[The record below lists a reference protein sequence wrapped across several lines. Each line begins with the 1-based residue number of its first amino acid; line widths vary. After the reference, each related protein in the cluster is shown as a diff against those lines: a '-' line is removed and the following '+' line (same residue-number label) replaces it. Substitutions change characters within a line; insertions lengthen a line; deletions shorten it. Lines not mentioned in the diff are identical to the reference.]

1 MTKIRVATAVAVI
14 LLLLVL
20 PWRADAAPVTSG
32 DARFTV
38 LGPRTLRMEYA
49 PAGQF
54 EDAPSLVFATRH
66 DVGDVPA
73 DVAHENGWLVIR
85 TAMLTLRYK
94 EGSGAFTACNLSIE
108 SKQLRPA
115 FSWHPGLKDGA
126 NLGGTARTLDQVDG
140 DRHASDGT
148 PLDLGDGLL
157 SRSGWHIVDDTGSFV
172 FGPGAQPSVQ
182 RRACASCIDWTFFGY
197 GHDYVAALGDFTKV
211 AGREPL
217 PPRYAFGYWWSRYWN
232 YSDSEIRDV
241 AADFVRYGIPLDV
254 LVIDMDWHTTPG
266 LSSGPTKPDVAGQ
279 TPGWTGFSWNRSLFP
294 DPRRLLD
301 WLGGQGLKVTL
312 NLHPASGILPHED
325 AYGAFMA
332 AMKADPAKPLP
343 FEAADPRYMAALFDT
358 VLDPLQAM
366 GVSFWWLDW
375 QQWRESKAMPGLS
388 NTWWLNEVFFT
399 HMQQQGKGRALI
411 YHRWGGLGNHRY
423 QVGFSGD
430 SIISW
435 QSLAFQPRFTSTAS
449 NVLYGYW
456 SHDLGG
462 HTFRDESDPAS
473 RRIDPELY
481 LRWMQFGAYSPIM
494 RTHTTK
500 NPDLRKEPWRF
511 PPAVFDALRETVL
524 TRYRLLPYTYTMGRK
539 AFDTGVSIVR
549 PLYYAWPDDE
559 HAYEDTGEYMFGD
572 DLLVHPVTSAADGDG
587 FASEQT
593 WLPAGRWFD
602 TTRGSAEAGARMIAG
617 RYRLDDVPVFVR
629 SGAIVPMNTDP
640 SKSVS
645 HDTGARTFV
654 VYPGANASAELYED
668 AGNDEAYRG
677 TAFARTVLS
686 TERSAHGV
694 RLRIAPRAGGYPGM
708 PASRHWSVAFAGV
721 AMPSRVTVDGVV
733 LPRGDGEAPG
743 TWRLDGRSLTL
754 RVTLPEHDFAS
765 EQRVEVSWPA
775 NAPDVDGLVGEMRDM
790 REAVAWLK
798 GQWTDF
804 GALPDELSAAAQAD
818 LLIDYNPDRFA
829 EEVAA
834 FRGRAAKADAVLRAA
849 GVSEEKR
856 AGFEKHRAGA
866 RPARGG

>member
-1 MTKIRVATAVAVI
+1 MTKIRVAAAFTVV
-14 LLLLVL
+14 LLVLVL
-20 PWRADAAPVTSG
+20 PWRAHAAPVTSG

-54 EDAPSLVFATRH
+54 EDAPSLVFATRA

-73 DVAHENGWLVIR
+73 SVTHENGWLVIR
-85 TAMLTLRYK
+85 TSMLTLRYK
-94 EGSGAFTACNLSIE
+94 EGSGAFSASNLSIE
-108 SKQLRPA
+108 SKQIKPA
-115 FSWHPGLKDGA
+115 IAWHPGQKDTA
-126 NLGGTARTLDQVDG
+126 NLGGTARTLDQFDG
-140 DRHASDGT
+140 DTRVSDHAR
-148 PLDLGDGLL
+148 LDLGDGLL
-157 SRSGWHIVDDTGSFV
+157 SRDGWHVVDDTGSYV
-172 FGPGAQPSVQ
+172 FGPGKQPAPQ
-182 RRACASCIDWTFFGY
+182 HRACASCTDWTFFGY
-197 GHDYVAALGDFTKV
+197 GHDYVAALGDFATV

-217 PPRYAFGYWWSRYWN
+217 PPKYAFGYWWSRYWN
-232 YSDSEIRDV
+232 YSDSEIRDL
-241 AADFVRYGIPLDV
+241 AGDFARYGIPLDV

-266 LSSGPTKPDVAGQ
+266 LASGSTRRDVAGQ

-294 DPRRLLD
+294 DPAKLLQ

-343 FEAADPRYMAALFDT
+343 FEAADTRYMAALFDT

-375 QQWRESKAMPGLS
+375 QQWPASKAMPGLS

-399 HMQQQGKGRALI
+399 HMQQQGKARALI

-430 SIISW
+430 SVISW
-435 QSLAFQPRFTSTAS
+435 ASLAFQPHFTATAS

-462 HTFRDESDPAS
+462 HMPRDESDPAAT
-473 RRIDPELY
+473 RINPELY
-481 LRWMQFGAYSPIM
+481 VRWMQFGAYSPIM

-500 NPDLRKEPWRF
+500 NPELRKEPWRF
-511 PPAVFDALRETVL
+511 APAVFDALRDTVI

-539 AFDTGVSIVR
+539 AFDTGVSVVR
-549 PLYYAWPDDE
+549 PLYYGWPDDA
-559 HAYEDTGEYMFGD
+559 HAYDSKGEYMFGD
-572 DLLVHPVTSAADGDG
+572 DLLVHPVTSAASGDG

-593 WLPAGRWFD
+593 WLPAGKWFD
-602 TTRGSAEAGARMIAG
+602 TVRGHMETGARTVTG
-617 RYRLDDVPVFVR
+617 RYRLDEIPVFAR
-629 SGAIVPMNTDP
+629 AGAIIPTNADATQ
-640 SKSVS
+640 SVS

-654 VYPGANASAELYED
+654 VYPGADASAGLYDD

-677 TAFARTVLS
+677 TAFARTALS
-686 TERSAHGV
+686 TEHVAHGM
-694 RLRIAPRAGGYPGM
+694 RLRIAARVGEYPGM
-708 PASRHWSVAFAGV
+708 PVSRRWSVAFVGV
-721 AMPSRVTVDGVV
+721 AVPSRVTVDGAI
-733 LPRGDGEAPG
+733 LPRGDGNTPG
-743 TWRLDGRSLTL
+743 SWYLSGRDLTL
-754 RVTLPEHDFAS
+754 HVTLPEHDFVRA
-765 EQRVEVSWPA
+765 QVVEVSWPA
-775 NAPDVDGLVGEMRDM
+775 NAPDVNGLVGEMRDM
-790 REAVAWLK
+790 REAVGWLK

-804 GALPDELSAAAQAD
+804 GAFPDELSAAAQAD
-818 LLIDYNPDRFA
+818 LLIDYHPDRFA

-834 FRGRAAKADAVLRAA
+834 FRSRMAKADAVLQAA
-849 GVSEEKR
+849 GVSAEKR
-856 AGFEKHRAGA
+856 AGFRA
-866 RPARGG
+866 RTSSTP